1 MTEIIYVLLVGYAG
15 YVIYTAMSD
24 ESVTK
29 KSEKPSAAAFTAP
42 PPLMP
47 NIESKLLVKPE
58 TISKVEKTD
67 DQSSKTTTAKKGLKN
82 PKTGEVVSS
91 YANYRVMNML
101 LHGHLDLIPHH
112 LAFFSQTI
120 DHQTCCCMCL
130 LEVGLLGDNLG
141 WQDNN
146 ICHQYA
152 GLPHMDFRHMD
163 S

>member
-24 ESVTK
+24 ESITI

-82 PKTGEVVSS
+82 PKTGEITSS
-91 YANYRVMNML
+91 YANYRVMKRWIKDAL
-101 LHGHLDLIPHH
+101 V
-112 LAFFSQTI
+112 S
-120 DHQTCCCMCL
+120 
-130 LEVGLLGDNLG
+130 EGLLDKIYK
-141 WQDNN
+141 NN
-146 ICHQYA
+146 ELTPDIEAKIKNAIIQLEQNDTY
-152 GLPHMDFRHMD
+152 RT
-163 S
+163 

>member
-42 PPLMP
+42 PPLIP

-82 PKTGEVVSS
+82 PKTGEITSS
-91 YANYRVMNML
+91 YANYRVMKRWIKDAL
-101 LHGHLDLIPHH
+101 V
-112 LAFFSQTI
+112 S
-120 DHQTCCCMCL
+120 
-130 LEVGLLGDNLG
+130 EGLLDKIYK
-141 WQDNN
+141 NN
-146 ICHQYA
+146 ELTPDIEAKIKNAIIQLEQNETYRA
-152 GLPHMDFRHMD
+152 
-163 S
+163 